1 MGTWT
6 IESDGLITLTTDDSY
21 GYITANYNGLE
32 LPIYLKDTRTGGT
45 GQSSYLTYED
55 GKYEGAYG
63 WIPVA
68 ADVLDGVG
76 ILISINNPITDYY
89 TYTEGFPYKL
99 PAYYVYTFSLESGQ
113 ITGAYLDTGEFEDIN
128 KVLDRVDRG
137 ATNQSEYDIIY
148 WGAEENIENILKSQ
162 FSEILSPTSTSSD
175 SSSSSSSSSTA
186 TVAEVNSSYVAD
198 SKGFAS
204 ITGSTPVTV
213 TSYEIGKETIL
224 DSIKDY
230 DGNLHAG
237 DTLDATASSYK
248 YQGMLDVNGDGVFET
263 IFTNKSSRRWVT
275 AKVDSTTGQIDF
287 DDYGRGGST
296 RVVGIYIDPLVESGE
311 VIKDSDFDSQRR
323 FQNDLAIDNLS
334 AKHSGDYDGD
344 SIHEV
349 YWETNDGTAYLRSL
363 MHADG
368 NIRYAN
374 YQSKD
379 QMSEYLTTQGHTEI
393 ISDIL

>member
-1 MGTWT
+1 MGTST

-45 GQSSYLTYED
+45 GQSTYLTYED

-175 SSSSSSSSSTA
+175 SSSSSSSTA
-186 TVAEVNSSYVAD
+186 TVAEVNSSYTAD
-198 SKGFAS
+198 SNGFS
-204 ITGSTPVTV
+204 SVNGSAPVT
-213 TSYEIGKETIL
+213 I
-224 DSIKDY
+224 
-230 DGNLHAG
+230 
-237 DTLDATASSYK
+237 
-248 YQGMLDVNGDGVFET
+248 
-263 IFTNKSSRRWVT
+263 
-275 AKVDSTTGQIDF
+275 
-287 DDYGRGGST
+287 
-296 RVVGIYIDPLVESGE
+296 
-311 VIKDSDFDSQRR
+311 
-323 FQNDLAIDNLS
+323 
-334 AKHSGDYDGD
+334 
-344 SIHEV
+344 
-349 YWETNDGTAYLRSL
+349 TAYT
-363 MHADG
+363 
-368 NIRYAN
+368 I
-374 YQSKD
+374 
-379 QMSEYLTTQGHTEI
+379 
-393 ISDIL
+393 